1 MLSFSKTFVGV
12 FLFAIAIVILVLFLD
27 NQSWK
32 RDFERL
38 KEENEIE
45 KQFDSIENKEV
56 ISEKAREVIKKDIE
70 ELEQE
75 KDKPYGKK
83 DYSNNKS
90 AIRAER
96 YFSER
101 YNSKDSA
108 KDR

>member
-12 FLFAIAIVILVLFLD
+12 FLFAIAIVILVLFFD
-27 NQSWK
+27 N
-32 RDFERL
+32 ERL
-38 KEENEIE
+38 RKQNDKEIE
-45 KQFDSIENKEV
+45 EQFDSIENKEV

-90 AIRAER
+90 VDSAER
-96 YFSER
+96 YFADR
-101 YNSKDSA
+101 YSKDST